1 MTDLFPTA
9 LLAGLL
15 VGVLASVLLLSV
27 AHRLIALLQG
37 KSPTPRDRRLDGAQA
52 SLICVTS
59 AASAYCWGLTWQ
71 GAGAILCCA
80 LLLTLARIDAQTGLL
95 PDLLTLPLL
104 WAGMLFHLAGG
115 WIPLASSVGAA
126 ALGYGVLWLIFTL
139 YRWRTGRDG
148 MGFGDFKLSAALGAW
163 LGLQSLAAA
172 LLVAS
177 LAGCL
182 VGYVGQRTGRWA
194 PGGPIP
200 FGPFLVLGG
209 ILILFFDHATLP

>member
-1 MTDLFPTA
+1 
-9 LLAGLL
+9 
-15 VGVLASVLLLSV
+15 
-27 AHRLIALLQG
+27 
-37 KSPTPRDRRLDGAQA
+37 
-52 SLICVTS
+52 
-59 AASAYCWGLTWQ
+59 
-71 GAGAILCCA
+71 
-80 LLLTLARIDAQTGLL
+80 
-95 PDLLTLPLL
+95 
-104 WAGMLFHLAGG
+104 
-115 WIPLASSVGAA
+115 
-126 ALGYGVLWLIFTL
+126 
-139 YRWRTGRDG
+139 